1 MFKTAEMLYDIW
13 ADSYDSGVNPQ
24 THMEHEDVL
33 SLVDARQGEVI
44 LDLACGT
51 GKYTAE
57 FDKVG
62 ATVIGADISSE
73 MLNQA
78 RSKSPQIDF
87 RRLDIRKVLPF
98 EESFFYKVNCAQC
111 LAHIADLNFTLTE
124 VNRILKKNAYFI
136 FSVTHPEMYWD
147 DYEIKGKIPV
157 DVREVDQQ
165 HKFSDYLSAIE
176 ASNLKLDRIVQIPVD
191 SRIKD
196 LLTERSFEKVVGR
209 FQVLVMRLIKI

>member
-1 MFKTAEMLYDIW
+1 MIKTAEILYDIW
-13 ADSYDSGVNPQ
+13 ADSYDNGANPQ
-24 THMEHEDVL
+24 IHMEHEDVL
-33 SLVDARQGEVI
+33 SLVDARPGEII

-57 FDKVG
+57 FDKIG
-62 ATVIGADISSE
+62 AKVIGADISNE

-78 RSKSPQIDF
+78 RSKSSQIDF
-87 RRLDIRKVLPF
+87 IRLDIRKALPF
-98 EESFFYKVNCAQC
+98 EKSFFDKVNCAQC
-111 LAHIADLNFTLTE
+111 LAHIADLTFAMTE

-147 DYEIKGKIPV
+147 DYEIKGEIPV

-165 HKFSDYLSAIE
+165 HKFNDYLSAIE

-196 LLTERSFEKVVGR
+196 LLTEKSFKKVVGR

>member
-57 FDKVG
+57 FDKV
-62 ATVIGADISSE
+62 D
-73 MLNQA
+73 
-78 RSKSPQIDF
+78 
-87 RRLDIRKVLPF
+87 
-98 EESFFYKVNCAQC
+98 CAQC

-209 FQVLVMRLIKI
+209 YQVLVMRLIKI